1 MGGTW
6 RAACD
11 LLCAVKLSEAREG
24 DVVRNRR
31 NGSFYRYERPESNRT
46 RIRPLELF
54 PNGRLIPKSAD
65 TIVESGLEVDAVGRW
80 PDDEEIGFFVEEE
93 GAERLR
99 PSCEAELLTKQEELT
114 VLEAEMLTIDPNAH
128 GGRGSHANKIKA
140 VARRV
145 ESLEKGLAER
155 SKDVTVAT
163 SSVEEASPLW
173 NLKDFVQLPSGLPAI
188 VLGVV
193 GSQIDIGTKTT
204 TGQVIRCAVD
214 SSLLRPIEHRHLA
227 TV

>member
-1 MGGTW
+1 M
-6 RAACD
+6 
-11 LLCAVKLSEAREG
+11 KLSEAREG

-31 NGSFYRYERPESNRT
+31 NGSFYRYERPDSNRT

-54 PNGRLIPKSAD
+54 PNGLLIEKSAD
-65 TIVESGLEVDAVGRW
+65 TIVESSLEVDSVGRW
-80 PDDEEIGFFVEEE
+80 SDEFFVADDS
-93 GAERLR
+93 AEPLR
-99 PSCEAELLTKQEELT
+99 QPCESELLSKKEELT

-145 ESLEKGLAER
+145 ESLERGLAER
-155 SKDVTVAT
+155 SEDIEIAT
-163 SSVEEASPLW
+163 SSVEEEQPTW
-173 NLKDFVQLPSGLPAI
+173 NLKDYVQLPSGLPAI
-188 VLGVV
+188 VLGVA
-193 GSQIDIGTKTT
+193 GSQVDVGTKTT
-204 TGQVIRCAVD
+204 TGQVIRRVVD